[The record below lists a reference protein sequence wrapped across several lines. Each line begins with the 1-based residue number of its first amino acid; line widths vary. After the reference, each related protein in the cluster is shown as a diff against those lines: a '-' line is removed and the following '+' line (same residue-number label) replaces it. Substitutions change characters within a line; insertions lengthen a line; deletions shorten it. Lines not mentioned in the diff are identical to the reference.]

1 MNRSELDYYAVL
13 NVPHDAPKENITL
26 AYRKLAIQLCPHRDP
41 KYERDFVPLLGPTHM
56 EPLSSYRQ
64 WEYINMAYDVLGND
78 LYRAIY
84 DRFGEVGLFQG
95 IQLPNGYFPPYQ
107 YHGDHMKVYHA
118 VFGSY
123 SPYAN
128 IIDVVTNPPL
138 LYSTLEHGIG
148 VRKKDPP
155 VEKIIYL
162 ELEEVFKGCTK
173 LMHVWRQEF
182 IDTKETRTEK
192 RKKTLK
198 LKILPGTTQGTRF
211 CFNEEGDRCP
221 TKIPADIIFI
231 TADKPHPLFERSHH
245 HDLVYTHNIT
255 LKDALVG
262 FSFTIRTLDKRALKI
277 NVSDVVYPG
286 YMKTM
291 PKEGLP
297 VCENL
302 PIAPDMRPAGLKK
315 KKFGDLIIK
324 FQVEYPTIM
333 TNKMRNITKEFFAE
347 LEELEEEAEDA
358 PHPIHSL
365 MQKRGTRGKH

>member
-1 MNRSELDYYAVL
+1 MMIRPELDYYAVL
-13 NVPHDAPKENITL
+13 NVSRDAPKEDITL
-26 AYRKLAIQLCPHRDP
+26 SYRKLAIQLCPHRDP
-41 KYERDFVPLLGPTHM
+41 KYERDFVSILGPTHM
-56 EPLSSYRQ
+56 QPLSLNRQ

-78 LYRAIY
+78 LHRAIY
-84 DRFGEVGLFQG
+84 DRFGEAGLFQG

-107 YHGDHMKVYHA
+107 YHGDHMKVYHD

-128 IIDVVTNPPL
+128 IIDIVTNPPL

-148 VRKKDPP
+148 VRTKDPP

-182 IDTKETRTEK
+182 LDSKEERTEK

-198 LKILPGTTQGTRF
+198 LKIQPGTTPGTRF
-211 CFNEEGDRCP
+211 CFKEEGDRSP

-231 TADKPHPLFERSHH
+231 TADKPHPAFERSQHH
-245 HDLVYTHNIT
+245 NLVYTHNIT

-262 FSFTIRTLDKRALKI
+262 FSFTIRTLDKRSIKVNI
-277 NVSDVVYPG
+277 SDVVNPDYI
-286 YMKTM
+286 KVM
-291 PKEGLP
+291 PREGLP
-297 VCENL
+297 ICENI
-302 PIAPDMRPAGLKK
+302 PIAPDMRPAGVKK

-324 FQVEYPTIM
+324 FQAKNMLY
-333 TNKMRNITKEFFAE
+333 FQA
-347 LEELEEEAEDA
+347 
-358 PHPIHSL
+358 
-365 MQKRGTRGKH
+365 